1 MPIKYKK
8 NIFKPIN
15 FVLNYKYNTNT
26 LYYNINIPMLQNITT
41 RPHIK
46 GFESFYRTQSFV

>member
-41 RPHIK
+41 RPHTK